1 MTLAV
6 KKQKILKRQKPCIS
20 VSRSFKKSEPKFE
33 KLRLFGFR
41 CGMGLKLE
49 TVIPSW
55 FRSGQFLAKIG
66 L

>member
-41 CGMGLKLE
+41 CGMGL
-49 TVIPSW
+49 
-55 FRSGQFLAKIG
+55 SGSRPYR
-66 L
+66 

>member
-41 CGMGLKLE
+41 CGMGLTLPAGLIRA
-49 TVIPSW
+49 TI
-55 FRSGQFLAKIG
+55 RAKK
-66 L
+66 

>member
-41 CGMGLKLE
+41 CGMGLSAE
-49 TVIPSW
+49 VPY
-55 FRSGQFLAKIG
+55 
-66 L
+66 